1 MAQDIITATG
11 PVAGHPDLATKAL
24 SLLTSTTDRVLAE
37 LGHDADAAIHAAI
50 VKTDRE
56 LMAVPDA
63 GPHRTAW
70 ESAMHERLRRLAVK
84 VSPTAS
90 ENQTK
95 PWQDSMAEAFS
106 DLPAMIALTAAKR
119 AIHTPFRFIGEVEVE
134 VRRIAVELTQRR
146 HDRLRS
152 LRRMQGDIERAMR
165 PTPTLP
171 KHEPEPATPEEVARI
186 NGFLRSIGVRTQFA
200 DDGSTYQAPE
210 LEDGIDDAAEDVASL
225 EPETHEDAEAA

>member
-11 PVAGHPDLATKAL
+11 PAAGHPDLATKAL

-37 LGHDADAAIHAAI
+37 LGDDADAAIHAAI

-70 ESAMHERLRRLAVK
+70 ESALHERLRRLAVK
-84 VSPTAS
+84 VSPTAT

-134 VRRIAVELTQRR
+134 VRRIAVELTRRR
-146 HDRLRS
+146 HDRLRA
-152 LRRMQGDIERAMR
+152 LRRMQADIERAVR
-165 PTPTLP
+165 TVPTLRQHDP
-171 KHEPEPATPEEVARI
+171 APATPEEVSRI

-200 DDGSTYQAPE
+200 DDGSTYQAAPIDE
-210 LEDGIDDAAEDVASL
+210 VHDDVDGVASNDRIND
-225 EPETHEDAEAA
+225 EDDETA

>member
-1 MAQDIITATG
+1 MAQDITTATG
-11 PVAGHPDLATKAL
+11 PAAGHPDLATKAL

-37 LGHDADAAIHAAI
+37 LGDDADAAIHAAI

-63 GPHRTAW
+63 GPHRAAW
-70 ESAMHERLRRLAVK
+70 ESALHERLRRLAVK
-84 VSPTAS
+84 VSPTAT

-146 HDRLRS
+146 HDRLRA
-152 LRRMQGDIERAMR
+152 LRRMQADIERAKR
-165 PTPTLP
+165 TVPTLP
-171 KHEPEPATPEEVARI
+171 EHAPAPPTLKEVGRI
-186 NGFLRSIGVRTQFA
+186 NGYLRSIGVRTQFA
-200 DDGSTYQAPE
+200 DDGSIYDAQTM
-210 LEDGIDDAAEDVASL
+210 EDGDHDTDAVASSDGIA
-225 EPETHEDAEAA
+225 EECSEAA